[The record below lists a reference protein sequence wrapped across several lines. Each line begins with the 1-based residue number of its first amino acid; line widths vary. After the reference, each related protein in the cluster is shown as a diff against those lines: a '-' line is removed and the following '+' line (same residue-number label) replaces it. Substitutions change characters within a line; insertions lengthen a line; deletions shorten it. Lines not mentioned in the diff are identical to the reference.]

1 MTNVDHLGHAL
12 VDGLPPDGTMIQ
24 KVLEHVVEVAELHAV
39 LTSPR
44 HQYLRRRL
52 LQSLR
57 SPMTI
62 DEIEGLR
69 REFGAQE
76 YERHINKFLRWGF
89 VEPVGP
95 GEDGAGYVRTSL
107 GEEGINTVREL
118 ERKVGEERAR
128 SIAEAHLGS
137 NAIKLFLT
145 IFGNPKELD
154 LTTREILYT
163 PLEIGQLIR
172 VFSRS
177 VEGVSSIDKLDDAGL
192 ISYLEDGNVHV
203 NPRRSTAFYHYLRN
217 LYSLLARGPGNSDRA
232 KEDEPRRTSR
242 KVRLVPRASGRG
254 SSLAQQ

>member
-1 MTNVDHLGHAL
+1 MAYQGQAL
-12 VDGLPPDGTMIQ
+12 LDGLAAPDGTLIE

-44 HQYLRRRL
+44 REYLRRRL

-57 SPMTI
+57 SAMTI

-76 YERHINKFLRWGF
+76 YERHIHKFLRWGL
-89 VEPVGP
+89 VKPVTS
-95 GEDGAGYVRTSL
+95 GEDVTGYVRTSL
-107 GEEGINTVREL
+107 GEEGLNIVREL
-118 ERKVGEERAR
+118 QRKVGEERGR
-128 SIAEAHLGS
+128 SVAEAGLGS

-145 IFGNPKELD
+145 IFGNPKEVD
-154 LTTREILYT
+154 LKTREILYT

-177 VEGVSSIDKLDDAGL
+177 VEGVSAIDKLDDAGL
-192 ISYLEDGNVHV
+192 ISYLDDGNVHV

-217 LYSLLARGPGNSDRA
+217 LYLLLARGMGNPDRTQ
-232 KEDEPRRTSR
+232 EDDARRS
-242 KVRLVPRASGRG
+242 
-254 SSLAQQ
+254 